1 MLFVAPAVPFF
12 IDDPSGLD
20 DEVLRSFKELAE
32 HGIIAAIDGAQ
43 YTAIRKQ

>member
-1 MLFVAPAVPFF
+1 MPFF

-32 HGIIAAIDGAQ
+32 LGIIAAVDGAQ